1 MSSTTVTNYLFKLD
15 HLDSGFYLQGKPG
28 AAEGLSPGALVD
40 TQPEFLFFFGSG
52 GRLSLAFGPPGLS
65 SESPQKCLILSLAD
79 HGPYE
84 NLHSSDPD
92 SRRVQVCFASM

>member
-40 TQPEFLFFFGSG
+40 TQPEFLFFFWQWREAVSG
-52 GRLSLAFGPPGLS
+52 VWASWSQLRKPP
-65 SESPQKCLILSLAD
+65 EV
-79 HGPYE
+79 
-84 NLHSSDPD
+84 PD
-92 SRRVQVCFASM
+92 LVPG